1 MRILIIILLYF
12 NAFGQ
17 VDTIQPPCN
26 LTRQQTRLWYNAIK
40 LDLKLKDDQHK
51 RENTKEIKSLKY
63 GVRSLR
69 LENKNIKREYE
80 FKQDSIKR
88 SNKLL
93 LAQERNR
100 TKEIQKTLRNENNK
114 LKRESN
120 KVKREQKIEKAKVK
134 NLTYTIWAVGI
145 VACLLLVL
153 LIIARIKK

>member
-1 MRILIIILLYF
+1 MRTLIIILLYF
-12 NAFGQ
+12 NAFAQ

-26 LTRQQTRLWYNAIK
+26 LTRKQTRLWHDLRETK
-40 LDLKLKDDQHK
+40 LKLFDAQHK

-100 TKEIQKTLRNENNK
+100 TKEIQKTLRNANNK

-145 VACLLLVL
+145 VACLLLIL
-153 LIIARIKK
+153 LIVSRIKK

>member
-1 MRILIIILLYF
+1 MRTLIIILLYF

-26 LTRQQTRLWYNAIK
+26 LTRQQTRLWHD
-40 LDLKLKDDQHK
+40 LRETQLKLFDAQHK

-88 SNKLL
+88 FNRLL

-100 TKEIQKTLRNENNK
+100 TKETKKTLTANIKQQENEYKILKKETNK
-114 LKRESN
+114 KVNANIVWIICGIAGILLLILVVML
-120 KVKREQKIEKAKVK
+120 VKRSK
-134 NLTYTIWAVGI
+134 
-145 VACLLLVL
+145 
-153 LIIARIKK
+153 

>member
-1 MRILIIILLYF
+1 MRTLIIVLLYF
-12 NAFGQ
+12 NSFGQ

-26 LTRQQTRLWYNAIK
+26 LTRQQTRLWHD
-40 LDLKLKDDQHK
+40 LRETQLKLFDAQHK

-100 TKEIQKTLRNENNK
+100 NKEIQKTLRNDNNK

-145 VACLLLVL
+145 VACLILIL
-153 LIIARIKK
+153 LIVSRIKK